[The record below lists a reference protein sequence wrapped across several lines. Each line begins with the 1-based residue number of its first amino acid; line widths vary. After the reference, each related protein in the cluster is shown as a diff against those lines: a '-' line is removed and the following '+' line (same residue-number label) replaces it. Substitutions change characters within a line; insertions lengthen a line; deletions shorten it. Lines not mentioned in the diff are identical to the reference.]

1 MERMTIRGDHGV
13 YMAPG
18 WDFHIDPDD
27 YELVQKVLD
36 RLATYEDTGL
46 EPEKIYALKDGHC
59 AGCSVP
65 VLTHERQ
72 CELAKADREGRCV
85 VLPMPVPCY
94 CFVAIKGG
102 APAYRCYYPSPAS
115 MLCDMERGYSFGS
128 TKEEAEAA
136 LNGQKKAEEV
146 QDG

>member
-36 RLATYEDTGL
+36 RLAAYEDTGL

-94 CFVAIKGG
+94 SSRFFINFSMEMEH
-102 APAYRCYYPSPAS
+102 YYEH
-115 MLCDMERGYSFGS
+115 LEG
-128 TKEEAEAA
+128 
-136 LNGQKKAEEV
+136 
-146 QDG
+146 DGF